1 MKNVNMKNEEK
12 IDAIKMTRDIRNRL
26 YKLYQASPEEYYK
39 RLHEGFKEMQEKFG
53 TRTHA

>member
-1 MKNVNMKNEEK
+1 MKNEGK